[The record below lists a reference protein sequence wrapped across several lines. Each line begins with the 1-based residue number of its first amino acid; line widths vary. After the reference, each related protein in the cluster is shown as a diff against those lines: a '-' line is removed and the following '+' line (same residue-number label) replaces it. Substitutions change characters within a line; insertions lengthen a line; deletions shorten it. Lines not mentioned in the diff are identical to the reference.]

1 MKSPSILRPFLVPL
15 FIAAGLQPLAAVSV
29 WKNSGTTDWFTDS
42 NWFGGI
48 PTTSNSET
56 QMVNGTIAISRT
68 DMGQALSNSI
78 WLGGNGPGS
87 AGTAS
92 LSITNGASLATVNGY
107 IGVNNG
113 SNATLNVSGTGSS
126 LTASS
131 QLYLGMSNG
140 SGTVAMNISQGAS
153 VTVSGY
159 LFVGYNATGNASV
172 NVSGTGSIL
181 QANGGINSLG
191 YLGGTGTMTI
201 SDGATVKLGS
211 SGNGGLGFGNS
222 NGTGILNIG
231 TGGAAGTLIAYQV
244 SSSSTTT
251 GKINF
256 NHNESAYTFSP
267 FIYGN
272 IAVEQ
277 KGSGTTTLTAANT
290 YTGGTIVSA
299 GKLVANNST
308 GSATGT
314 GTVLAQANTTLAG
327 NGTISGAVTMLG
339 TFAPGNSVGKLNTG
353 SLTIGATGT
362 YAWEMNNASGTAGT
376 TAGGWDLANIT
387 GTLTFQP
394 GATLD
399 IISLTTD
406 NVSGQASNFN
416 PLNSYLW
423 TIATTTGGVNG
434 VENVTL
440 DTSAFQNTA
449 SGDFSLVVSGNNLQ
463 LSYSVAAV
471 PEPSTI
477 LAFFGG
483 TLALISRRKR
493 QP

>member
-1 MKSPSILRPFLVPL
+1 MKPSSLLSPPVLITVLTT
-15 FIAAGLQPLAAVSV
+15 AGLQPLAAVSV

-48 PTTSNSET
+48 PTTTNTET
-56 QMVNGTIAISRT
+56 QMVNGNIAISRT

-87 AGTAS
+87 AGTAT
-92 LSITNGASLATVNGY
+92 LSITNGASLATVNSY
-107 IGVNNG
+107 IGLNNG
-113 SNATLNVSGTGSS
+113 SNATLNISGTGSS

-131 QLYLGMSNG
+131 QLYIGMSNG

-244 SSSSTTT
+244 ASSSSTT

-277 KGSGTTTLTAANT
+277 KGSGTTTLNAANT
-290 YTGGTIVSA
+290 YTGGTIISA
-299 GKLVANNST
+299 GKLVANNTS

-353 SLTIGATGT
+353 NLTIGATGT
-362 YAWEMNNASGTAGT
+362 YAWELNNATGTAGT
-376 TAGGWDLANIT
+376 TAGGWDLANVT

-394 GATLD
+394 GASLD
-399 IISLTTD
+399 VLSLGTD
-406 NVSGQASNFN
+406 NLTGQAANFN
-416 PLNSYLW
+416 PLTSYLW
-423 TIATTTGGVNG
+423 TIATTTGGVTGLN
-434 VENVTL
+434 NVTL
-440 DTSAFQNTA
+440 DTSGFQNTIQGTFA
-449 SGDFSLVVSGNNLQ
+449 LETSGNNLV
-463 LSYSVAAV
+463 LRYTAV
-471 PEPSTI
+471 PEPSAI
-477 LAFFGG
+477 VALLGG
-483 TLALISRRKR
+483 TLLTLRRRR
-493 QP
+493 QLP